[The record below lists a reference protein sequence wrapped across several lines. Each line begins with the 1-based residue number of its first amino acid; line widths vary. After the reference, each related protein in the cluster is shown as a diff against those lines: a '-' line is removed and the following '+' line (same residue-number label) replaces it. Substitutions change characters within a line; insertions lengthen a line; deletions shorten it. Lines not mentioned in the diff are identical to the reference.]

1 MVVSAGVILIAGG
14 LCALAPLFKR
24 ASQSLARFLTIIGLF
39 VGVVVLVVA
48 VDYALALNFLSS
60 ITQIPSPAALSSLSA
75 PYLNY
80 FLPAMIV
87 LGVLLVSRPIRNVR
101 WASIISLALGLLIS
115 YFLRTLLP
123 SLFTSSTVLV
133 IVFLIATLAIY
144 TLLRFIE
151 DIFNLIGSILAFPPI
166 AIAIGLVNIYF
177 GILFLTV

>member
-1 MVVSAGVILIAGG
+1 
-14 LCALAPLFKR
+14 
-24 ASQSLARFLTIIGLF
+24 
-39 VGVVVLVVA
+39 
-48 VDYALALNFLSS
+48 
-60 ITQIPSPAALSSLSA
+60 
-75 PYLNY
+75 
-80 FLPAMIV
+80 MIV

-177 GILFLTV
+177 GILFFSI

>member
-24 ASQSLARFLTIIGLF
+24 ASKSLARFLTIIGLL

-133 IVFLIATLAIY
+133 IVFLISTLAIY
-144 TLLRFIE
+144 TLLRFVE
-151 DIFNLIGSILAFPPI
+151 DIFNLVGSILAFPPI
-166 AIAIGLVNIYF
+166 AIGIGLVNIYF